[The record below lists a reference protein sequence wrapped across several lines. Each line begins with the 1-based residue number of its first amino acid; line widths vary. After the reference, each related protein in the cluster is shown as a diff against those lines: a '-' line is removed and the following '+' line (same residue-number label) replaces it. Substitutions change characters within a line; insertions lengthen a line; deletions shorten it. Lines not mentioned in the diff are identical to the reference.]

1 MAAASNTEIIGR
13 HLTAMQVGLLL
24 PQCAKETGLD
34 MRLSCISRLMT
45 TITAVWLG
53 QSDEVSVINASL
65 FLEIHKKITFTT
77 YILEAQ
83 TEPNLMLLLTT
94 SAGEQRSLFPEQ
106 LQRHENSTPTWT
118 SYDSHRTLYR

>member
-1 MAAASNTEIIGR
+1 
-13 HLTAMQVGLLL
+13 MQVGLLL

-65 FLEIHKKITFTT
+65 FWKYIKKITFTT

-83 TEPNLMLLLTT
+83 TEPNLMLLQTT

-118 SYDSHRTLYR
+118 SYDSHRTL